1 MGFLADGADNP
12 IFNPPLRITR
22 PALPS
27 PFVFVFVFVHYL
39 SILPTKTRFRLF
51 LIFRK
56 KKRKNSFREESN
68 QIGENMERRGSGHLS
83 A

>member
-27 PFVFVFVFVHYL
+27 PFLRLRLRLRPL
-39 SILPTKTRFRLF
+39 SLD
-51 LIFRK
+51 
-56 KKRKNSFREESN
+56 SSD
-68 QIGENMERRGSGHLS
+68 
-83 A
+83 